1 MSAAWAPG
9 IRVRIPLILLFAGVT
24 FVVAN
29 HVIGMNARRDAA
41 MRIALV
47 HGNGDA
53 DQAGLYLRSLPKSD
67 RFEYLHE
74 HTLEIHGQFA
84 GVVDSSGR
92 FVLVYPDS
100 LLGRE
105 PRETLGLDVRTP
117 VLTRRAKSRTS
128 SEMLGD
134 GTVYSR
140 AQIDGMPGWRLVE
153 ARSAAHSLHAAER
166 EAWNQTIPAALVGL
180 LLTAM
185 VAWFLSRWLH
195 DPARRLV
202 EAADRLAAG
211 DLTARAGLTSS
222 DELGRA
228 GQAFDRMAERIG
240 NTERELREARGV
252 LAQVFEAL
260 PIGVLLVRRSDFK
273 AMVVNSKWR
282 EMFLP
287 DLQPG
292 DHIPTR
298 IATAYSEHDDG
309 TPFNFED
316 MATPRTIRSGKPVTV
331 SDIVYVAPDGRRV
344 PHVVYAAP
352 LQISPGDE
360 FDSVLVVTQDRREL
374 VGLLEELRV
383 WENRYAKVAEA
394 TGQIV
399 FDWDL
404 AKGTVKYSGGYATVL
419 GYEHT
424 AEHTP
429 SLERWKGRI
438 HPEDRARAVAALE
451 TSLRDASPF
460 EQEYRMRR
468 NDGCWITI
476 HDRGFFETDEDGR
489 PVRMYGTMSDVTD
502 RHELEAQ
509 LRQAQKME
517 TVGTLAGGVAHDFN
531 NQLTGVLGHLDLLT
545 AGLDPTDSR
554 LEHVRIARQAAE
566 RCATLTRGL
575 LAFSRRLASH
585 PRPTDMHELIRETA
599 QLLSQMLP
607 ASIRIETDLTPGL
620 PTAMVDGVQAQQVL
634 FNLCVNARDA
644 MPQGGRLRLATRA
657 VEIRDDERSMAEA
670 RAGHFVELTVEDNGT
685 GIAPEA
691 LSRIFEPFYTTKPL
705 GEGTGLGLSMVYGIV
720 SKHQGWVEVDS
731 TLGKGAIFRVYLP
744 VADSPAPPSGATS
757 SAQITGAGELV
768 LVVDDETVV
777 RELCARALT
786 EQGYHVLK
794 AQDGEEALALFREQH
809 EHIRLVV
816 LDVIMPGMGGVEV
829 LRHIRTAGSSVR
841 VLLTSG
847 FAPDNTGPAAGEDA
861 FLAKPYTT
869 SDLLLAMRRLLDRR
883 PA

>member
-1 MSAAWAPG
+1 M
-9 IRVRIPLILLFAGVT
+9 
-24 FVVAN
+24 
-29 HVIGMNARRDAA
+29 
-41 MRIALV
+41 
-47 HGNGDA
+47 
-53 DQAGLYLRSLPKSD
+53 
-67 RFEYLHE
+67 
-74 HTLEIHGQFA
+74 
-84 GVVDSSGR
+84 
-92 FVLVYPDS
+92 LVYPDS
-100 LLGRE
+100 LLGRR
-105 PRETLGLDVRTP
+105 PREVLGLGVRTS
-117 VLTRRAKSRTS
+117 VLTNRADSRTT
-128 SEMLGD
+128 SEMLSD
-134 GTVYSR
+134 GTVYSN
-140 AQIDGMPGWRLVE
+140 APIADTPGWHLFE
-153 ARSAAHSLHAAER
+153 ARSAARTLRAAER
-166 EAWNQTIPAALVGL
+166 EAWSQTIPAALVGL
-180 LLTAM
+180 MLTAM

-195 DPARRLV
+195 GPAGRLV

-211 DLTARAGLTSS
+211 DLAARAGLTSS

-240 NTERELREARGV
+240 NTERELRDARGV
-252 LAQVFEAL
+252 LAEVFEAL
-260 PIGVLLVRRSDFK
+260 PIGVLLVRRSDFTT
-273 AMVVNSKWR
+273 MVVNSKWR

-298 IATAYSEHDDG
+298 ISRANSEHDDG
-309 TPFNFED
+309 SPFAFED
-316 MATPRTIRSGKPVTV
+316 MATPRAVRTGKPVTV
-331 SDIVYVAPDGRRV
+331 SDIVYVAPDGRRM

-352 LQISPGDE
+352 LQISPGAE
-360 FDSVLVVTQDRREL
+360 FDAVLVVTQDRREL
-374 VGLLEELRV
+374 VGLLEELRA

-404 AKGTVKYSGGYATVL
+404 ARGTVKYSGGYASVL
-419 GYEHT
+419 GYEHS
-424 AEHTP
+424 AEHMP

-468 NDGCWITI
+468 NDGRWITI

-531 NQLTGVLGHLDLLT
+531 NQLTGVLGHLDLLAT
-545 AGLDPTDSR
+545 DLGPTDPR
-554 LEHVRIARQAAE
+554 LEHVRIARRAAE

-585 PRPTDMHELIRETA
+585 PRPTDMNGLIRETA

-607 ASIRIETDLTPGL
+607 ASIRIETDFAPEL
-620 PTAMVDGVQAQQVL
+620 PAAMVDGVQAQQVL

-644 MPQGGRLRLATRA
+644 MPQGGRLRLATCA
-657 VEIRDDERSMAEA
+657 VEIRDHERRAAEA
-670 RAGHFVELTVEDNGT
+670 RTGRFVELTVEDTGT
-685 GIAPEA
+685 GIAPEV

-705 GEGTGLGLSMVYGIV
+705 GEGTGLGLSMVYGII

-731 TLGKGAIFRVYLP
+731 ALGKGAIFRVYLP
-744 VADSPAPPSGATS
+744 VAESLAPQSGVTS
-757 SAQITGAGELV
+757 SPLTTGAGELV

-777 RELCARALT
+777 RELCVRALT
-786 EQGYHVLK
+786 EHGYRVLE

-816 LDVIMPGMGGVEV
+816 LDLIMPGMSGVEV
-829 LRHIRTAGSSVR
+829 LRQIRTAGSGVR

-847 FAPDNTGPAAGEDA
+847 FAPDNAGPAAGEDV
-861 FLAKPYTT
+861 FLAKPYAS
-869 SDLLLAMRRLLDRR
+869 SDLLLAIRRLLDRR